1 MLESQK
7 LALRASEIR
16 TKLAAL
22 AGTDGE
28 LSDEA
33 KGEIGT
39 LRTEYQDVETRHT
52 AMATAEDVK
61 KSETAESAEGAEY
74 RALVDKAELGSI
86 YAAAIEH
93 RVTEGAEAE
102 LQKHLGLSANQIPL
116 DLIRCE
122 ERAVTTA
129 PTNTGSTEQSVVPA
143 VFAASAAAFLNIDQP
158 TVGAGDAV
166 FPVITKR
173 PTVGGPHTESEVV
186 AETTGS
192 FSADM
197 LVPAR
202 LQASYFY
209 RRTDAARF
217 AGMSAALRENLSMG
231 LADGLDEQII
241 SGANGLLTGTNLE
254 NNNTAALGTFVDLLP
269 QFSYS
274 RVDGRFAGDAME
286 VRSVVGAATYG
297 FMGTLYRTG
306 SSDATTVLG
315 RLGEVTGGVRVSA
328 HVPAVASKK
337 QNGVIRLGNRR
348 DMVAALWEGISLIP
362 DEISGAAKGELR
374 ITAVMLHA
382 IRILRPGG
390 FFKQQV
396 QTAA

>member
-22 AGTDGE
+22 AGAEGE
-28 LSDEA
+28 L
-33 KGEIGT
+33 
-39 LRTEYQDVETRHT
+39 
-52 AMATAEDVK
+52 
-61 KSETAESAEGAEY
+61 
-74 RALVDKAELGSI
+74 I
-86 YAAAIEH
+86 YAAAIEY

-129 PTNTGSTEQSVVPA
+129 PTNTGSTEQSVVPV